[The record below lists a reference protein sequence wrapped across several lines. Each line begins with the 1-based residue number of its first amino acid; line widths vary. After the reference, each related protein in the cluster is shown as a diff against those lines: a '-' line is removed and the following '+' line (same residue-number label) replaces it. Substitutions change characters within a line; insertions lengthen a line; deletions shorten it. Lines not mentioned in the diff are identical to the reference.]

1 MNMEHGDLCQV
12 LISFLWGLSQEKIP
26 PGMYSEELGHMV
38 VLLFEEPV
46 LLIEPVPIPPN
57 NIMGDASHLCLGQHR
72 SSFVIIILMGERSTF
87 TQF

>member
-57 NIMGDASHLCLGQHR
+57 NIMGDAPHLRLGQHR
-72 SSFVIIILMGERSTF
+72 SSFVITILMGER
-87 TQF
+87 